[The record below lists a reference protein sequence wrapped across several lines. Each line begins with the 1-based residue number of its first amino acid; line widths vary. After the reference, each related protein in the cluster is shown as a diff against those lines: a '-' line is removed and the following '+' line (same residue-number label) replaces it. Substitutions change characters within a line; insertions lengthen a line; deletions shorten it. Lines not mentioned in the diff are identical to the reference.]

1 MFSCDGPES
10 PSLWPNWRP
19 RIMAVRYLVGRGP
32 ESTGNAG
39 TLGWAGRWRWWEYIK
54 WTLLQAK
61 TTMSWFFVQTGRK
74 REANKLI
81 SALTK
86 PKVEEALKEAKRPP
100 KAGGA
105 SGSSGPSKN
114 PPKYLQASSTAVE
127 FVTIWIGH
135 HCSLYTM
142 QIWGQEV
149 SLTSGGNQGHGCCG
163 LVAWGETHSVA
174 FVELIKFENFFTRER
189 RWTSSWKTLLRTCE
203 EQDEQEQ
210 GRSSPKPIPP
220 FQRLVC

>member
-86 PKVEEALKEAKRPP
+86 PKVEEAKRPP

-114 PPKYLQASSTAVE
+114 PPSIFKPPQLLLNSLQFELVIIVHSIPCRYGVKKSAWHQVE
-127 FVTIWIGH
+127 IKGMTVVG
-135 HCSLYTM
+135 SLL
-142 QIWGQEV
+142 EV
-149 SLTSGGNQGHGCCG
+149 RL
-163 LVAWGETHSVA
+163 
-174 FVELIKFENFFTRER
+174 
-189 RWTSSWKTLLRTCE
+189 TLLH
-203 EQDEQEQ
+203 
-210 GRSSPKPIPP
+210 
-220 FQRLVC
+220 LWN